1 MDGAFTEELEPWLAC
16 LVHDPSDAVA
26 LAQLHAAFKA
36 LLAGSD
42 EAGQLPRAIEHLL
55 QGLVAGTVAPNMA
68 AVELLVDACSAL
80 TGADAD
86 RELQLVE
93 RLDAFASG
101 LGDVPMDL
109 EPAPARAPEPPL
121 LTIREDG
128 SRIVPGAFDAEPIAT
143 GQAEEALALDQ
154 PPTSPQAENVVH
166 DEPAPPAQTP
176 ATAAEIVAALEPAVD
191 RLATQVG
198 TLELLAGPELERL
211 ANDLASNVAEVAQLK
226 DALVA
231 WMEGEAADPS

>member
-26 LAQLHAAFKA
+26 LAQLHGAFET
-36 LLAGSD
+36 LLAGTD

-80 TGADAD
+80 TGADTD
-86 RELQLVE
+86 RELQLIE

-121 LTIREDG
+121 LTVREDG
-128 SRIVPGAFDAEPIAT
+128 SRIVPGAFDTESTAT
-143 GQAEEALALDQ
+143 GQVEEASLDP
-154 PPTSPQAENVVH
+154 PPTPPQPENGVH

-176 ATAAEIVAALEPAVD
+176 TTAAEIVAALEPAVD
-191 RLATQVG
+191 RLGTQIG
-198 TLELLAGPELERL
+198 TLELLAGPDLERL
-211 ANDLASNVAEVAQLK
+211 ANDLSSNVAEVAQLK

-231 WMEGEAADPS
+231 WMEGENADPS